1 MREIKLDGNQIWS
14 GIIGGVLAGM
24 ILIITDTIGGIF
36 PTLLGIVI
44 KLLLAFVI
52 LLIMIVAYVSSRKKG
67 NKK

>member
-1 MREIKLDGNQIWS
+1 MREIRLDGNQIWS

-24 ILIITDTIGGIF
+24 ILIIADTIGDF
-36 PTLLGIVI
+36 FQTLLGVVI

-52 LLIMIVAYVSSRKKG
+52 LLIMIVAYVSSRKQW

>member
-1 MREIKLDGNQIWS
+1 MREIKLEGNQIWS

-24 ILIITDTIGGIF
+24 ILIITDTIGDIF

-52 LLIMIVAYVSSRKKG
+52 LLIIIVAYVSSRKKG

>member
-1 MREIKLDGNQIWS
+1 MREIRLDGNQIWS

-24 ILIITDTIGGIF
+24 ILIIADTIGDF
-36 PTLLGIVI
+36 FQTLLGIVI

-52 LLIMIVAYVSSRKKG
+52 LLIMIVAYVSSRKQW